1 MAHTIAPQQIVESTK
16 PATPA
21 DQPRGSFSRI
31 LSLVLLSALGL
42 VVIYAD
48 KPPGAVAEPAPAGR
62 FSGQQAMK
70 HVRAI
75 SKRPHPVGS
84 AEHSAV
90 QAYILRALGE
100 AGVPGSVRKAT
111 AVSQTT
117 AVAASTEDIIARLPG
132 SGAGKAVLLVAH
144 YDSVRTSL
152 GASDDGAGVAVLLE
166 TAQILKSL
174 PQMKRDVLFLFTDGE
189 ELGLLGAQAFVA
201 EDPQAANVGVVLNF
215 EARGTSGT
223 AILFETS
230 DHNRDLIRTVSHAA
244 RYPVANSLSYEIY
257 KRLPNDT
264 DFSVFKR
271 AGYSGLNFAFID
283 GLVHYHTLMDSYE
296 NLDNGSLQHE
306 GDYAVELTRRLGD
319 AAQDTSRAEG
329 NAIYFDILGW
339 KLISYSTGTAYVL
352 IAVTVLLLIGVLG
365 QGFKNGRITLKGLL
379 LGTVIMM
386 SGVVAA
392 GAASFAAQY
401 LVMLLA
407 GRFHALLA
415 GEFYNSGRYVAAFA
429 TLGLATALLLYTA
442 AAKRIGLHNLAVSGL
457 VIWFILLI
465 VVSMVAP
472 GGSYLLLWPL
482 FVVLVAWNVKLW
494 RNDQG
499 GSTLL
504 LNVAAAAA
512 VILVVP
518 MLHKILIAF
527 DLGSHLIVTPLL
539 ALLAGLCLYQL
550 IEGPSKQRL
559 SIPGV
564 LFISGSALLL
574 SALFFSSRFDRRHPR
589 LDSLLYE
596 TSETTGSI
604 WASYDK
610 QPDEWT
616 SQIFRNPIQRQALP
630 ELFPGNQRRFMQ
642 APANA
647 VPLPAPSIEVLES
660 KTFEGERQLH
670 LRVASVR
677 HAPSMVI
684 SMPGATQVT
693 RSAVN
698 GHEIRAAST
707 SAGGWTLQYYGVLA
721 EGIDLVLNLKS
732 TGPVSIHVADV
743 SYELPEA
750 AMATLKPR
758 PEATSP
764 SPVRFNESTVV
775 AKAFTIQ

>member
-1 MAHTIAPQQIVESTK
+1 MTHTMAQQQTVESTN
-16 PATPA
+16 PAASA

-31 LSLVLLSALGL
+31 IPLVLLFALGL

-48 KPPGAVAEPAPAGR
+48 KPPGAVAEPGPAGR
-62 FSGQQAMK
+62 FSAQRAMK
-70 HVRAI
+70 HVLAI

-84 AEHSAV
+84 AEHLAV
-90 QAYILRALGE
+90 QDYILRALGE

-111 AVSQTT
+111 AVSQT
-117 AVAASTEDIIARLPG
+117 AAIAASTENIIARLPG
-132 SGAGKAVLLVAH
+132 SGTGKSVLLVAH
-144 YDSVRTSL
+144 YDSVPTSL

-201 EDPQAANVGVVLNF
+201 EDPHAANVGVVLNF
-215 EARGTSGT
+215 EARGTSGA

-230 DHNRDLIRTVSHAA
+230 DHNRDLIRTVSNAA
-244 RYPVANSLSYEIY
+244 RFPVANSLSYEIY

-283 GLVHYHTLMDSYE
+283 GLVHYHTLMDNYE
-296 NLDNGSLQHE
+296 NLDHGSLQHE

-319 AAQDTSRAEG
+319 SAQDTSRAEG
-329 NAIYFDILGW
+329 NAVYFDILGW
-339 KLISYSTGTAYVL
+339 KLISYSTETANVL
-352 IAVTVLLLIGVLG
+352 IAVTALLLIGVLG
-365 QGFKNGRITLKGLL
+365 QGFKKNRITLKGLL
-379 LGTVIMM
+379 FGTVIMIL
-386 SGVVAA
+386 GVVAA

-415 GEFYNSGRYVAAFA
+415 GEFYNSGGYVAAFA

-442 AAKRIGLHNLAVSGL
+442 AAKRIGLHNLAVSGQ

-465 VVSMVAP
+465 VVSMAAP

-482 FVVLVAWNVKLW
+482 MVTLVAWNVKLW

-499 GSTLL
+499 GGILL

-550 IEGPSKQRL
+550 IEGSSQQRL
-559 SIPGV
+559 SLPGV
-564 LFISGSALLL
+564 LYISGSALLL
-574 SALFFSSRFDRRHPR
+574 SALFFSPRFDHRHPR
-589 LDSLLYE
+589 LDSILYE
-596 TSETTGSI
+596 ANENTGSI
-604 WASYDK
+604 WASYDN

-630 ELFPGNQRRFMQ
+630 ELFPGSQRRFMQ
-642 APANA
+642 APADS
-647 VPLPAPSIEVLES
+647 VPLPAPSIEILES
-660 KTFEGERQLH
+660 KTLEGERQLH

-684 SMPGATQVT
+684 SMPGVARVT
-693 RSAVN
+693 RAAVN

-707 SAGGWTLQYYGVLA
+707 SAGIWTLQYYGVLA
-721 EGIDLVLNLKS
+721 EGIDLVLDLKS
-732 TGPVSIHVADV
+732 TGPVTIHVADV
-743 SYELPEA
+743 SYDLPEA
-750 AMATLKPR
+750 AMALKPR
-758 PEATSP
+758 PEASSP

-775 AKAFTIQ
+775 AKALTIQ